1 MTMRYA
7 YTCPTHGTIE
17 STTRFDYII
26 CPVCVEMWDIP
37 GWREDHGIEKAK
49 RDWRFRVD
57 TSFEPYFA
65 PSFGQVVK
73 SRTHAKDLAKIAS
86 EEATLRTGIPHDY
99 AVIDTHDDAA
109 AGVDTAHKLDV
120 LDETRRHA
128 VNGAAWSK
136 ERVAEVEKAKAGRT
150 AKRRSKVDA

>member
-1 MTMRYA
+1 M
-7 YTCPTHGTIE
+7 HGPILSE
-17 STTRFDYII
+17 TRSDFIQ
-26 CPVCVEMWDIP
+26 CCSQV
-37 GWREDHGIEKAK
+37 AK
-49 RDWRFRVD
+49 RDWRFRLD

-65 PSFGQVVK
+65 PSFGQVVR

-136 ERVAEVEKAKAGRT
+136 ERVAEISAEKAKVSE
-150 AKRRSKVDA
+150 KRKVSA